1 MSKNSKAME
10 DRILKI
16 GTHLKEGTI
25 TEAEAKRALLVLLGV
40 SVSLQDDAKECLT
53 ALSYWDDNEFKD
65 AIHPHHQL
73 KGMRPMILTKKLLN
87 VVSNEC

>member
-10 DRILKI
+10 DKILKI

-40 SVSLQDDAKECLT
+40 SISLQDDAKECLT
-53 ALSYWDDNEFKD
+53 ALSYWDDNKFKNS
-65 AIHPHHQL
+65 IYPNHQL
-73 KGMRPMILTKKLLN
+73 KGMRPMIITKKLLN
-87 VVSNEC
+87 AISNEC